1 MTERE
6 KEIFLRAAHEK
17 RQWLEYAVARLQS
30 AALSPHVKKAK
41 QKDLSPKKI
50 VPEYYRKTR
59 SDTFQ
64 EWKTVMA
71 EAHPGFLEEQEER
84 EKERRSIQL
93 ELKSLQEQGQ
103 LNGRNAAGLRDI
115 LRKEAA
121 LKRRLAELDSD
132 D

>member
-1 MTERE
+1 MTDRE
-6 KEIFLRAAHEK
+6 KEIVLRAGHEK

-50 VPEYYRKTR
+50 VPEFYRKVN
-59 SDTFQ
+59 SDTFD
-64 EWKTVMA
+64 EWRASMA
-71 EAHPGFLEEQEER
+71 LAYPGFLEAQEGL
-84 EKERRSIQL
+84 EKERRAIQL

-115 LRKEAA
+115 LRKQAA
-121 LKRRLAELDSD
+121 LRQRLAELDED
-132 D
+132 